1 MKEEELKE
9 KSLKEDTKQENKKDI
24 LEEVKEREK
33 ERIEKAKEQSEKDEK
48 VIIEE
53 RVKERKINKKAIIIA
68 AVTVTILIILS
79 TIFAILNMNNHK
91 IVKGIYIQGI
101 EISNLTKE
109 EAKAKIEEKLAQIQ
123 KTDITLKYE
132 DYSIAITPEQI
143 ELNINLEKA
152 LNEAEKIGRTKNILV
167 DNYAILKANILKTD
181 IKAELIYNQDILSD
195 IIKNVNAE
203 IPGALKEVSYEVDE
217 DKLIITKGKNGIIV
231 KEDELKKQII
241 NNIEKQLKDIQEE
254 VNIPIEN
261 KKAEKIDI
269 ENIYKEIY
277 KEAKDAYIEES
288 PFKLHV
294 EETGLDFKITMEE
307 AKQII
312 KEEKDSYEIPLKV
325 TKPKVKTEDL
335 GNKLFKQTLAKYSTI
350 YDAGNVNR
358 GTNIAIAARTINGTV
373 LLPGETFSYNK
384 ILGNTTKEKG
394 YRLGTA
400 YVGGKT
406 VPSYGGGICQ
416 VSSTL
421 YNAVLYAN
429 LEIVERY
436 NHSYAVSY
444 VPAGRDATVA
454 YGGKDFKFK
463 NTRNYPIKIVAS
475 AKNGVVSISLA
486 GIKEEKEYEIELR
499 STVLSRTPC
508 KVVYQDNN
516 SLAAGKE
523 KVVQSGYNGLKS
535 KAYKIVKYNGKTISK
550 TLLSS
555 DTYQPMDRII
565 ERGTKKTENKKPQ
578 QEEPK
583 QEENKVENKTEE
595 TQPEVTE

>member
-1 MKEEELKE
+1 MREEELKE

-535 KAYKIVKYNGKTISK
+535 KAYKIAKYNGKTISK